1 MLDATIKIPLRTELQ
16 LHTSFYLLTLS
27 FFSDAKATVLRLL
40 PLIKAYDHWYFFF
53 FFLPLSV
60 TLRCSYGLHP
70 LHRHPCSPVG
80 LQTLPGAHCLSVHLS
95 IHQPV
100 LDQNGGAGDGS
111 KRHEGQPNKP
121 AKQGKVQHAV
131 YTF

>member
-1 MLDATIKIPLRTELQ
+1 MTTG
-16 LHTSFYLLTLS
+16 T
-27 FFSDAKATVLRLL
+27 
-40 PLIKAYDHWYFFF
+40 F

-60 TLRCSYGLHP
+60 NLRCSYGLHP
-70 LHRHPCSPVG
+70 LHRHPRSPVG

-121 AKQGKVQHAV
+121 AKQGKVIFSMQCIAIVVEHRL
-131 YTF
+131 YSF